1 MRALIVYESM
11 FGNTREIARA
21 IAEGMSPT
29 VATDVVEVSQ
39 APQLPVAD
47 LLIVGAPTHPFGLS
61 SPSTRAAAGG
71 RAVHPLPA
79 DVGLRDWLKALPR
92 VTTRHDAVTFDTRL
106 RVRVFPGSAARG
118 AAKRLRKRG
127 YRILWPSRGFHIT
140 RPSGPLIEG
149 EIERA
154 QMWGRWIADGL
165 AVKQTR
171 LNGGGGELSV
181 SDY

>member
-11 FGNTREIARA
+11 FGNTRDIAKA
-21 IAEGMSPT
+21 IADGMSPV
-29 VATDVVEVSQ
+29 VATYLAEVSQ
-39 APQLPVAD
+39 APPLPEVD

-61 SPSTRAAAGG
+61 SASTRSAAGG

-79 DVGLRDWLKALPR
+79 SVGLRDWLSALPR
-92 VTTRHDAVTFDTRL
+92 ATERRDAVTFDTRL

-118 AAKRLRKRG
+118 AAKRLRRRG

-140 RPSGPLIEG
+140 RPSGPLAEG
-149 EIERA
+149 ELERA

-165 AVKQTR
+165 AMKKRR
-171 LNGGGGELSV
+171 LDGGGQLAA